1 MKIFNF
7 GIGEILFIL
16 LLVLVTFG
24 PKSLVKTA
32 REAGAFLRKLTK
44 SPYWQE
50 VWATR
55 RELEE
60 IPKMIAKEAQLNETV
75 RELNRD
81 TRSIASSVSGAV
93 SDLIREVEKTP
104 QKPGSGEVGW
114 DGKPKDPPKT
124 ESKDTSESPNADGI

>member
-1 MKIFNF
+1 MKFLNF

-16 LLVLVTFG
+16 LLLVIIFG

-32 REAGAFLRKLTK
+32 REAGTFLRKVTK

-60 IPKMIAKEAQLNETV
+60 IPKMIAKEARLDETM
-75 RELNRD
+75 RELNLESRNI
-81 TRSIASSVSGAV
+81 SSSVTGAV
-93 SDLIREVEKTP
+93 SDLVKEVEHPTQNP
-104 QKPGSGEVGW
+104 ASGDVNWE
-114 DGKPKDPPKT
+114 GK
-124 ESKDTSESPNADGI
+124 TSEPSEDTKSDKI

>member
-1 MKIFNF
+1 MKFFNF

-16 LLVLVTFG
+16 LLVVIIFG

-32 REAGAFLRKLTK
+32 REAGAFLRKMTK

-60 IPKMIAKEAQLNETV
+60 IPKMIAKEARLDETLIEMK
-75 RELNRD
+75 RETQNM
-81 TRSIASSVSGAV
+81 SSSVSGAV
-93 SDLIREVEKTP
+93 SDLIREVEQTP
-104 QKPGSGEVGW
+104 RDPKPGEVDW
-114 DGKPKDPPKT
+114 EDKPKDTPEAPK
-124 ESKDTSESPNADGI
+124 SNGI

>member
-16 LLVLVTFG
+16 LLIVIIFG

-32 REAGAFLRKLTK
+32 REAGAFLRKMTK

-60 IPKMIAKEAQLNETV
+60 IPKMIAKEARLDETV

-81 TRSIASSVSGAV
+81 TRSLSSSVSGAV
-93 SDLIREVEKTP
+93 TDLIREVEQSP
-104 QKPGSGEVGW
+104 QNPGAGEVDW
-114 DGKPKDPPKT
+114 EGKPKETPEAPK
-124 ESKDTSESPNADGI
+124 SNGI

>member
-1 MKIFNF
+1 MKVFNL

-16 LLVLVTFG
+16 LLVVIIFG

-32 REAGAFLRKLTK
+32 REAGAFLRKVTK

-60 IPKMIAKEAQLNETV
+60 IPKMIAKEAQLNETL
-75 RELNRD
+75 RDLNRD
-81 TRSIASSVSGAV
+81 TRSISSSVTSAV
-93 SDLIREVEKTP
+93 TDLMREVDNTP
-104 QKPGSGEVGW
+104 NGTPPGEVTW
-114 DGKPKDPPKT
+114 EGKPADNPENKNP
-124 ESKDTSESPNADGI
+124 ESHNLDKL

>member
-1 MKIFNF
+1 MKFFNF

-16 LLVLVTFG
+16 LLLVIIFG

-32 REAGAFLRKLTK
+32 REAGAFFRKVTK

-60 IPKMIAKEAQLNETV
+60 IPKMIAKEAHLDETM
-75 RELNRD
+75 RELNLESRNI
-81 TRSIASSVSGAV
+81 SSSVTGAV
-93 SDLIREVEKTP
+93 SDLVKEVERP
-104 QKPGSGEVGW
+104 IQNPISGDVNWE
-114 DGKPKDPPKT
+114 GKPNGATDDAKSDKL
-124 ESKDTSESPNADGI
+124 

>member
-1 MKIFNF
+1 MKFLNF

-16 LLVLVTFG
+16 LLLVIIFG

-32 REAGAFLRKLTK
+32 REAGAFFRKVTK

-60 IPKMIAKEAQLNETV
+60 IPKMIAKEARLDETL
-75 RELNRD
+75 RELNLESRNI
-81 TRSIASSVSGAV
+81 SSSVTGAV
-93 SDLIREVEKTP
+93 SDLVKEVEHPIKNP
-104 QKPGSGEVGW
+104 ASGDVSWE
-114 DGKPKDPPKT
+114 GKSSAA
-124 ESKDTSESPNADGI
+124 SKDTKSDKL

>member
-16 LLVLVTFG
+16 LLVVIIFG

-32 REAGAFLRKLTK
+32 REAGTFLRKMTK

-60 IPKMIAKEAQLNETV
+60 IPKMIAKEARLDETLSEMK
-75 RELNRD
+75 RETQNM
-81 TRSIASSVSGAV
+81 SSSVSGAV
-93 SDLIREVEKTP
+93 SDLIREVEQTP
-104 QKPGSGEVGW
+104 SDLKPGEVEW
-114 DGKPKDPPKT
+114 EGKPKDTLEAPK
-124 ESKDTSESPNADGI
+124 SNGI

>member
-16 LLVLVTFG
+16 LLVVIIFG

-32 REAGAFLRKLTK
+32 REAGAFLRKMTK

-60 IPKMIAKEAQLNETV
+60 IPKMIAKEARLDETLSEMK
-75 RELNRD
+75 RETQNM
-81 TRSIASSVSGAV
+81 SSSVSGAV
-93 SDLIREVEKTP
+93 SDLIREVEQTP
-104 QKPGSGEVGW
+104 SDPKPGEVDW
-114 DGKPKDPPKT
+114 EGKPKDTPGAPK
-124 ESKDTSESPNADGI
+124 SNGI